1 MGAAQQAM
9 RYGDTSWA
17 LRRAGP
23 IRSDEAGPG
32 AEWQAVDVTPRTY
45 DALTV
50 GLDDLP
56 LASGDVVAGTPTA
69 GIVTLDELFGV
80 EIGVWELSEGTVT
93 DTEVD
98 EISIVLEGRGTVAFA
113 DGEVVELRPGVV
125 LRLRAG
131 ERTTWTIAEKI
142 RKVWVGP

>member
-1 MGAAQQAM
+1 M
-9 RYGDTSWA
+9 
-17 LRRAGP
+17 
-23 IRSDEAGPG
+23 
-32 AEWQAVDVTPRTY
+32 TPRAH
-45 DALTV
+45 DALTI

-98 EISIVLEGRGTVAFA
+98 EISVVLEGQGTVAFA